1 MRAVAA
7 LATLALAA
15 ADHQLQPPRP
25 ALARARLAP
34 TSQQATKSCQSRL
47 RLGRRENSSRARA
60 VSSASRSAAGL
71 SARGGA
77 TRVVAEPAFRGLRR
91 DLRTFAS
98 TYGSHLRDGC
108 SVKVLSAVCF
118 LVFGCLAPAV
128 GFGSLCGSVTEGAMG
143 TMEMVLGT
151 SVTGM
156 AYALLAGQPLTIVGS
171 TGPVLAFISALYRM
185 AKAAE
190 VPFLPLYAWTGLW
203 ASAILAVCAV
213 FSLSNAVEF
222 LSRFT
227 DDIFA
232 NLISFIFIYEACR
245 GLAGLVR
252 SPQVP
257 AEQALLGILLALM
270 TVSVARTLQGLRSVN
285 HVKALHE
292 YERAHPGLLTSS
304 KLEVCGTRENRL
316 SGFLIHA
323 LIGAT
328 VVWFRPLLRS
338 VPNAALSGLFLYL
351 GLSALKGNQVQSP
364 KTIT

>member
-108 SVKVLSAVCF
+108 TVKVLSAVCF

-156 AYALLAGQPLTIVGS
+156 AYALLAGC
-171 TGPVLAFISALYRM
+171 
-185 AKAAE
+185 E
-190 VPFLPLYAWTGLW
+190 VREGGR
-203 ASAILAVCAV
+203 
-213 FSLSNAVEF
+213 E
-222 LSRFT
+222 
-227 DDIFA
+227 
-232 NLISFIFIYEACR
+232 
-245 GLAGLVR
+245 G
-252 SPQVP
+252 
-257 AEQALLGILLALM
+257 
-270 TVSVARTLQGLRSVN
+270 
-285 HVKALHE
+285 
-292 YERAHPGLLTSS
+292 EREG
-304 KLEVCGTRENRL
+304 G
-316 SGFLIHA
+316 
-323 LIGAT
+323 
-328 VVWFRPLLRS
+328 
-338 VPNAALSGLFLYL
+338 
-351 GLSALKGNQVQSP
+351 GLSSHAYTTPPPPLPHTKSCTHCLP
-364 KTIT
+364 E